1 METIPFLKK
10 YKLSFNGDN
19 RMISYYKKF
28 NSNNDIDSSNNGNN
42 KKEENN
48 LNENNK
54 SPTLIKVIIIISLL
68 IIFFVLGILFHK
80 NIIRLPRK
88 KKANELEDDYE
99 YTINQNTL
107 DEKKASLNN
116 YETSN

>member
-1 METIPFLKK
+1 
-10 YKLSFNGDN
+10 
-19 RMISYYKKF
+19 MISYYKKF
-28 NSNNDIDSSNNGNN
+28 NKNNDIDSNNNGNN
-42 KKEENN
+42 KKDENN
-48 LNENNK
+48 SNENNSNENSK
-54 SPTLIKVIIIISLL
+54 SSTLIKVIIIISLL